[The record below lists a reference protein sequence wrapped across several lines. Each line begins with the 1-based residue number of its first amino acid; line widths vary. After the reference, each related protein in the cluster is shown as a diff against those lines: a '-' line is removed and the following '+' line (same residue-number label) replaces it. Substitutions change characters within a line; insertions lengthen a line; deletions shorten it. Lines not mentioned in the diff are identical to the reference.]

1 MADLNF
7 SIDNEQVRELF
18 KDAIREEAIKAC
30 KHALAD
36 NDIRLMIRDAFSKSY
51 GSKSVMQNAIEQ
63 NVSSSVASAIW
74 NLFEEPEIKETLRSI
89 VKAEIE
95 SDAFAEMIK
104 QAVHKSVWSS
114 CIKINPDG
122 VVQDQK
128 F

>member
-36 NDIRLMIRDAFSKSY
+36 NDIRLMIREAFSKSY

-63 NVSSSVASAIW
+63 TVSSSVSSAVW

-89 VKAEIE
+89 IKAEIE
-95 SDAFAEMIK
+95 SKTFTEMIK
-104 QAVHKSVWSS
+104 EAVYKSVWSS
-114 CIKINPDG
+114 SIKINPDG
-122 VVQDQK
+122 LVQNQYA
-128 F
+128 